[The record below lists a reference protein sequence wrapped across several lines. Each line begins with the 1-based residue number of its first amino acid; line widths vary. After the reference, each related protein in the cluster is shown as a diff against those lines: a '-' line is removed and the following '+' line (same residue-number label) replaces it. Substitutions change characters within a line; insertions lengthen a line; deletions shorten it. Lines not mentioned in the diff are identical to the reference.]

1 MLGTKNSDANL
12 NNTIFII
19 KETKLYIPVVTLSA
33 KDDKKL
39 LRKGMKDLNIG
50 MNVKQKVRI
59 EIRQKRTNI
68 SQTKL

>member
-39 LRKGMKDLNIG
+39 LRKRMKDLNIG

-59 EIRQKRTNI
+59 EIRQKCTNI

>member
-1 MLGTKNSDANL
+1 MLGTENSDV
-12 NNTIFII
+12 
-19 KETKLYIPVVTLSA
+19 PVVTLSA

-59 EIRQKRTNI
+59 
-68 SQTKL
+68 